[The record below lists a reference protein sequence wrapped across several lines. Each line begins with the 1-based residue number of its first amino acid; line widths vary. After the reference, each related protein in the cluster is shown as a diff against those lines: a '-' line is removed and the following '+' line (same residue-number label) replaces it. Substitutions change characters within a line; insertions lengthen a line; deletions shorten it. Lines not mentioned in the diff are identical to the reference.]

1 MPAKI
6 RTIRG
11 KFNNRNGL
19 IDFNRPIGPRGG
31 TDGLITAKQN
41 GRVTRIK
48 LFQDIN
54 EDGRFSKDELIFKG
68 KTSDATHDELT
79 NTSRL
84 KFTRQLHSCTWDIM
98 KGNKPIA
105 CTLDFVPT
113 AYKLT
118 LDTPAGKIVPEG
130 LGRFEDDQLFMVTIP
145 KTSDTAA

>member
-11 KFNNRNGL
+11 TGKRNGL

-31 TDGLITAKQN
+31 TDGLITFTK
-41 GRVTRIK
+41 GKRSTKIK
-48 LFQDIN
+48 LFQDRN
-54 EDGRFSKDELIFKG
+54 EDGKFSNDELIFKG

-79 NTSRL
+79 NTSRV
-84 KFTRQLHSCTWDIM
+84 KFTRQIHSCSWDIM

-113 AYKLT
+113 VYKLT
-118 LDTPAGKIVPEG
+118 LYTPAGKIIPDG
-130 LGRFEDDQLFMVTIP
+130 FGRFEDDQFMVTTS
-145 KTSDTAA
+145 KTLETAA

>member
-19 IDFNRPIGPRGG
+19 VDFNRPIGPRGG

-48 LFQDIN
+48 LFQDTN
-54 EDGRFSKDELIFKG
+54 EDGTFNNDELIFKG
-68 KTSDATHDELT
+68 KTSDATYDELT
-79 NTSRL
+79 NTSRV

-98 KGNKPIA
+98 KGKANCVHFRFRAYCLQIN
-105 CTLDFVPT
+105 FV
-113 AYKLT
+113 Y
-118 LDTPAGKIVPEG
+118 
-130 LGRFEDDQLFMVTIP
+130 
-145 KTSDTAA
+145 TSGQDSARRLRSI

>member
-11 KFNNRNGL
+11 RGNRNGL

-31 TDGLITAKQN
+31 TDGLITFKQ
-41 GRVTRIK
+41 GKRSTRVK
-48 LFQDIN
+48 LFQDTN
-54 EDGRFSKDELIFKG
+54 EDGRFNNDELIFKG

-79 NTSRL
+79 NTSRV

-98 KGNKPIA
+98 KGNKSIA

-113 AYKLT
+113 AYNLT
-118 LDTPAGKIVPEG
+118 LFTPAGKIVPDG
-130 LGRFEDDQLFMVTIP
+130 FGRFEDDQFMVTTP
-145 KTSDTAA
+145 KTSEAAA